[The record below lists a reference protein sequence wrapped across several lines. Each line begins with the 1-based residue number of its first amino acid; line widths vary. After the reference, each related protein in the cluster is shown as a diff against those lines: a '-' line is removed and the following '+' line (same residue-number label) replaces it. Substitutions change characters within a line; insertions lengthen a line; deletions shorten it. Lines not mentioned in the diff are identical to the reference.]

1 MGTQK
6 WVTTD
11 MMRKYSF
18 NYKIKKH
25 EGHYLYIKNK
35 HPCIEH
41 VRIMIVHNKHEK
53 IAEMDQV

>member
-1 MGTQK
+1 
-6 WVTTD
+6 